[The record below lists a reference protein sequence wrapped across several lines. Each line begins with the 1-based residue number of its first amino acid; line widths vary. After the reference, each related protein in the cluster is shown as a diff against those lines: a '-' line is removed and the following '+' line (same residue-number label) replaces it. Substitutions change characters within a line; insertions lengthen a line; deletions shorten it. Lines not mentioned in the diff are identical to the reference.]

1 MAEKK
6 PDVMKQKCRFSHP
19 LRRTFYE
26 ADIPVDM
33 TFKEIE
39 EKLIEEGF
47 IDWKVGGYQFIFEDH
62 MCKLAAP
69 LSDYVPEG
77 VECREIRIHGLLIVL
92 T

>member
-1 MAEKK
+1 MA
-6 PDVMKQKCRFSHP
+6 DVKKQKCRFSHP
-19 LRRTFYE
+19 LRRTFFE
-26 ADIPVDM
+26 TDLPVDM

-39 EKLIEEGF
+39 ARLIEEGF

-77 VECREIRIHGLLIVL
+77 VECMEIRIHGLLIVL

>member
-1 MAEKK
+1 MTDAI
-6 PDVMKQKCRFSHP
+6 KQKCRFSHP
-19 LRRTFYE
+19 LRRTFHE
-26 ADIPVDM
+26 EEIPVDM

-39 EKLIEEGF
+39 AKLIEEGF
-47 IDWKVGGYQFIFEDH
+47 IDWKVGGYQFIYEDH

-77 VECREIRIHGLLIVL
+77 VECMEIRIHGLLIVL

>member
-1 MAEKK
+1 MAEA
-6 PDVMKQKCRFSHP
+6 MKQKCRFSHP

-77 VECREIRIHGLLIVL
+77 VECMEIRIHGLLIVL

>member
-1 MAEKK
+1 MNNIRLIQGDCITE
-6 PDVMKQKCRFSHP
+6 M
-19 LRRTFYE
+19 
-26 ADIPVDM
+26 
-33 TFKEIE
+33 

-77 VECREIRIHGLLIVL
+77 VECMEIRIHGLLIVL

>member
-1 MAEKK
+1 MA
-6 PDVMKQKCRFSHP
+6 DTIKQKCRFSHP

-69 LSDYVPEG
+69 LSDYIPEG
-77 VECREIRIHGLLIVL
+77 VECMEIRIHGLLIVL

>member
-1 MAEKK
+1 MA
-6 PDVMKQKCRFSHP
+6 DTTKQKCRFSHP

-77 VECREIRIHGLLIVL
+77 VECMEIRIHGLLIVL

>member
-1 MAEKK
+1 MA
-6 PDVMKQKCRFSHP
+6 DMVTQKCRFSHP

-26 ADIPVDM
+26 ADVPVDL
-33 TFKEIE
+33 TFKGIE
-39 EKLIEEGF
+39 EMLIEEGF

-77 VECREIRIHGLLIVL
+77 VECMEIRIHGLLIVL

>member
-1 MAEKK
+1 MA
-6 PDVMKQKCRFSHP
+6 DAMKQKCRFSHP

-77 VECREIRIHGLLIVL
+77 VECIRRSYVQAGSSPV
-92 T
+92 

>member
-1 MAEKK
+1 MA
-6 PDVMKQKCRFSHP
+6 DVMKQKCRFSHP

-26 ADIPVDM
+26 AEIPVDM

-77 VECREIRIHGLLIVL
+77 VECMEIRIHGLLIVL

>member
-1 MAEKK
+1 MA
-6 PDVMKQKCRFSHP
+6 DTTKQKCSFSHP

-77 VECREIRIHGLLIVL
+77 VECMEIRIHGLLIVL

>member
-1 MAEKK
+1 MADNT
-6 PDVMKQKCRFSHP
+6 PQKCRFSHP

-33 TFKEIE
+33 TFKEIQA
-39 EKLIEEGF
+39 KLIEEGF
-47 IDWKVGGYQFIFEDH
+47 IEEKKGGYQFIFEDH
-62 MCKLAAP
+62 MCVLAAP

-77 VECREIRIHGLLIVL
+77 VECMEIRIHGLLIVL

>member
-1 MAEKK
+1 MAEIK
-6 PDVMKQKCRFSHP
+6 KQKCRFSHP

-26 ADIPVDM
+26 AVIPVDM

-77 VECREIRIHGLLIVL
+77 VECMEIRIHGLLIVL

>member
-1 MAEKK
+1 MA
-6 PDVMKQKCRFSHP
+6 DIRTQKCRFSHP
-19 LRRTFYE
+19 LRRTFHE
-26 ADIPVDM
+26 EEIPVDM

-77 VECREIRIHGLLIVL
+77 VECMEIRIHGLLIVL

>member
-1 MAEKK
+1 MA
-6 PDVMKQKCRFSHP
+6 DMVTQKCRFSHP

-26 ADIPVDM
+26 ADVPVDM
-33 TFKEIE
+33 TFKGIE
-39 EKLIEEGF
+39 EMLIEKGF

-77 VECREIRIHGLLIVL
+77 VECMEIRIHGLLIVL

>member
-1 MAEKK
+1 MA
-6 PDVMKQKCRFSHP
+6 DAMKQKCRFSHP

-47 IDWKVGGYQFIFEDH
+47 IDWKVGGYQFIYEDH

-77 VECREIRIHGLLIVL
+77 VECMEIRIHGLLIVL

>member
-1 MAEKK
+1 MAEIK
-6 PDVMKQKCRFSHP
+6 KQKCRFSHP

-26 ADIPVDM
+26 TEVPVDM

-39 EKLIEEGF
+39 GKLIEEGF
-47 IDWKVGGYQFIFEDH
+47 IDAKVGGYQFIFEDH

-77 VECREIRIHGLLIVL
+77 EECMEIRIHGLLIVL

>member
-1 MAEKK
+1 MAEA
-6 PDVMKQKCRFSHP
+6 MTQKCRFSHP

-39 EKLIEEGF
+39 SKLIEEGF

-77 VECREIRIHGLLIVL
+77 VECMEIRIHGLLIVL

>member
-1 MAEKK
+1 MA
-6 PDVMKQKCRFSHP
+6 DAMKQKCRFSHP

-77 VECREIRIHGLLIVL
+77 VECMEIRIHGLLVVL

>member
-1 MAEKK
+1 MA
-6 PDVMKQKCRFSHP
+6 DTIKQKCRLSHP

-77 VECREIRIHGLLIVL
+77 VECMEIRIHGLLIVL

>member
-1 MAEKK
+1 MA
-6 PDVMKQKCRFSHP
+6 DTLKQKCRFSHP

-39 EKLIEEGF
+39 EKLI
-47 IDWKVGGYQFIFEDH
+47 YQFIFEDH

-77 VECREIRIHGLLIVL
+77 VECMEIRIHGLLIVL

>member
-1 MAEKK
+1 MVDAI
-6 PDVMKQKCRFSHP
+6 KQKCRFSHP

-26 ADIPVDM
+26 SEIPVDM

-77 VECREIRIHGLLIVL
+77 VECMEIRIHGLLIVL

>member
-1 MAEKK
+1 MA
-6 PDVMKQKCRFSHP
+6 DAMKQKCRFSHP

-26 ADIPVDM
+26 ADIPVEM

-77 VECREIRIHGLLIVL
+77 VECMEIRIHGLLIVL

>member
-1 MAEKK
+1 MA
-6 PDVMKQKCRFSHP
+6 DAMKQKCRFSHP

-69 LSDYVPEG
+69 LSDYIPEG
-77 VECREIRIHGLLIVL
+77 VECMEIRIHGLLIVL

>member
-1 MAEKK
+1 MA
-6 PDVMKQKCRFSHP
+6 DAIKQKCRFSHP

-26 ADIPVDM
+26 AEIPMDM

-77 VECREIRIHGLLIVL
+77 VECMEIRIHGLLIVL